1 KQSHIIQS
9 SSDMVIEK
17 EYEKLARTDDTLLDA
32 HDGLSS
38 KTKTRTITEA
48 VLWLCGV
55 LKPGAT

>member
-1 KQSHIIQS
+1 
-9 SSDMVIEK
+9 MVIEK